1 MKAPEADPA
10 ATVSAYLA
18 ALNRADVDA
27 AASYVSEGFVN
38 EHTSTLGSTV
48 VGRETYRSRLQE
60 FLAEF
65 AGVHYEVEQSI
76 VEGANVAVAY
86 RMSAAWRQPEA
97 PASAA
102 RPFLIRGMFRFRV
115 ESGLIVHR
123 VDYWDSADFQR
134 QVRAGGPLK
143 A

>member
-1 MKAPEADPA
+1 MKAPEAAPA

-18 ALNRADVDA
+18 ALNRADVDQ
-27 AASYVSEGFVN
+27 AASYLSESFVN

-48 VGRETYRSRLQE
+48 VGRDAYRTRLQA

-65 AGVHYEVEQSI
+65 PGLHYEVEQSI

-86 RMSAAWRQPEA
+86 RLSAAWRNPQA

-102 RPFLIRGMFRFRV
+102 RAFLIRGMFRFRV

-134 QVRAGGPLK
+134 QVREDGPLR